1 MRETLAAN
9 KETTSPSTK
18 RVKRQKGVMRET
30 LAPYKG
36 TGLRKCVFGSKY
48 AFRCIGIMKQRLA
61 AIDDNEPFS
70 ITTI

>member
-1 MRETLAAN
+1 MVVSAN

-36 TGLRKCVFGSKY
+36 TGLR
-48 AFRCIGIMKQRLA
+48 LA
-61 AIDDNEPFS
+61 AIDDNEHFS